1 VSEPRIFISAGEAS
15 GDLYGAELA
24 RELNRILPQ
33 AKMFGLAGPRMAEAG
48 VEPIVEFDRLVVMGF
63 VEVAARL
70 PFFLRLRRQVNR
82 LLAEDP
88 PDLVI
93 PIDYPGF
100 NLRLTAAAHAAGVP
114 VLYYIPPQ
122 LWAWRQER
130 AKILAEGADRVAV
143 VFPQEEPFLRDFG
156 VEAVFVG
163 HPLLGMLERPEPPG
177 GAISALR
184 IDPKRP
190 ILGLL
195 PGSRPQE
202 VRRLLKPFLKVAD
215 EVVSRRPDVQVLVA
229 AAPHVPA
236 DLYAAVKY
244 PVVADSLQVLSAATA
259 VLTKSGTTTV
269 QSALLETPLVIAHRA
284 HPLTYRLARRLVR
297 VDSVGMVNLLAG
309 ARFVP
314 EYVQALPTDEIADS
328 LMPLLDEESRERQEM
343 IEGLRALRGLLGAPG
358 AAARVAAM
366 AAELLGQT
374 G

>member
-1 VSEPRIFISAGEAS
+1 MSEPRIFISAGEAS

-63 VEVAARL
+63 VEVTARL

>member
-63 VEVAARL
+63 VEVTARL